1 MKNREPKTMQE
12 LHKIREDHSRRTKNI
27 PLKKVLEK
35 IQKEAKEIE
44 KKYHLDLEKVR

>member
-1 MKNREPKTMQE
+1 MKNKEPKTMRE

-27 PLKKVLEK
+27 PLRKILEK
-35 IQKEAKEIE
+35 TQEKAKEIE